1 MQWIRTI
8 LEKHVGEEKLNVEDV
23 LTDINKEFPQ
33 HAVPKADFNAKNEEV
48 KRLTTQVSDRDVQI
62 DNLSKVD
69 ADALEK
75 TIKDLQADNE
85 AKDKKYKQE
94 VKDLQVKH
102 AAERQ
107 INELKAHDLTSVL
120 AHVDL
125 SEADLNDD
133 GTVQG
138 LKDKLEKL
146 KEEKTFLFEIDEPVD
161 PEPKPKPTGA
171 QPGKPKDKEPGGTP
185 DVTKMSYSEFEAY
198 LASQNK

>member
-1 MQWIRTI
+1 MNRKQLVDLGVDEEVIEGI
-8 LEKHVGEEKLNVEDV
+8 LK
-23 LTDINKEFPQ
+23 I
-33 HAVPKADFNAKNEEV
+33 HADTLDGNYVTKSRFNEVNEEN
-48 KRLTTQVSDRDVQI
+48 KTLKTKVSERDTQI
-62 DNLSKVD
+62 DELSKVD
-69 ADALEK
+69 ADELQT
-75 TIKDLQADNE
+75 TITKLQADNE
-85 AKDKKYKQE
+85 AKDEKYKQE
-94 VKDLQVKH
+94 LKDLQVKH

-146 KEEKTFLFEIDEPVD
+146 KEEKRFLFEIEEPAD